1 MQLIA
6 SDLLQ
11 EARGL
16 SIPFSIGGIVL
27 GVLLW
32 VFGWHAHRFWIVLGA
47 TVAAGLYGLHLQTE
61 PGPKLLATGLLLAVA
76 AGMLA
81 LYASRL
87 VAFVSAGTGVWFA
100 VHAVAP
106 GFQEPLICFLAG
118 GILGTFLYRLQIML
132 MFSFGA
138 VMLVGY
144 STLLLIETLT
154 PARFDAGQWAKTN
167 YVGVNIGA
175 VVATLVGIA
184 VQGQFDKWYRE
195 RELRRKQRALMAL
208 SDMER
213 EQIRNI
219 PKTGWFGFL
228 KKSA

>member
-27 GVLLW
+27 GILLW

-47 TVAAGLYGLHLQTE
+47 TVAAGLYGLHTQIET
-61 PGPKLLATGLLLAVA
+61 GPRLLATGLLLALA

-81 LYASRL
+81 LNASRL
-87 VAFVSAGTGVWFA
+87 VAFTSAGAGAWFA

-118 GILGTFLYRLQIML
+118 GILGLFLYRLQIML
-132 MFSFGA
+132 MFSFAA
-138 VMLVGY
+138 VLLVGY
-144 STLLLIETLT
+144 SILLLIETSAPSKL
-154 PARFDAGQWAKTN
+154 DAAQWAKTN
-167 YVGVNIGA
+167 YVGVNIA
-175 VVATLVGIA
+175 VVVATLVGIA

-195 RELRRKQRALMAL
+195 RELRRKERALMAL
-208 SDMER
+208 SDLER
-213 EQIRNI
+213 EQLRNM
-219 PKTGWFGFL
+219 PKPGWFGFL